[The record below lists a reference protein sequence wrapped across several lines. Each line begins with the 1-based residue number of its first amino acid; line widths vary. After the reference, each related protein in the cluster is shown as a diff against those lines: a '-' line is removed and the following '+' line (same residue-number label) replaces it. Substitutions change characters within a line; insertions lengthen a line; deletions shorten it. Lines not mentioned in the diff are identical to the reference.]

1 LSEPIRLHTCFLT
14 MLKLFSTLLGCTVLA
29 GVLLGAEVPQGL
41 ALTVT
46 TGATTDR
53 WVAENVWLFV
63 PAGESASPFVGVGRF
78 EAKWEGFISSE
89 LRADYAF
96 HAEFQGDLKV
106 VIGDAIALE
115 GAGTG
120 VTPLNGKSVR
130 LNKGPNP
137 MTVTYTAPAGGDA
150 FVRLFWSNPET
161 PYNPVPPSALTHTV
175 TEPLLKSLQ
184 AHEGRHL
191 LTELRCAKCHTTPGT
206 MAELAMDAPSFQ
218 GIGSRR
224 RFDWLSRWI
233 QNPEA
238 MRPGTPMPTFF
249 HGAEAAG
256 QADAIAAFLVSLKGT
271 AKAEVAAGDAAEG
284 KSLYEKLHCAACHNA
299 PDASET
305 DPKKISQKQ
314 VLAKFVPGSL
324 AAFLQKPEEH
334 YAWIRMP
341 NFKLS
346 ASEAAHLAAYLESTA
361 DKPGERTAPNDA
373 GLVDRGRK
381 LVSSTGCLNCHA
393 LDGSK
398 NDLVAKPLATLPA
411 ERWTSGCLAN
421 KPAADS
427 KSPWYSLSDNQKAS
441 LRTFAATDRSSLNR
455 QVDADFLQRQ
465 STALNC
471 RECHGKFEGFPT
483 WELLGGKLKP
493 EWAGPFIAGNES
505 RKPRPWLESRMPA
518 FPAFA
523 QRIAVGLATGYG
535 LPPKTP
541 ADGSP
546 DADAAEKG
554 RKLASASG
562 GFSCVSCHG
571 AADFGATQV
580 FEAPGINLALS
591 YERLQRS
598 YFNRWLRSPLSVDP
612 TTKMPVYFD
621 ELGKSPLTEIYEGD
635 GPKTINS
642 VWEYIRL
649 KDKMPRPE

>member
-1 LSEPIRLHTCFLT
+1 
-14 MLKLFSTLLGCTVLA
+14 MLKLFSALLSCAVLT
-29 GVLLGAEVPQGL
+29 GVLRAAEAPQGL
-41 ALTVT
+41 VLTVT
-46 TGATTDR
+46 AGATTDR
-53 WVAENVWLFV
+53 RVAENVWLYV
-63 PAGESASPFVGVGRF
+63 PAGESASPFVPTGRF

-89 LRADYAF
+89 LRADYVF
-96 HAEFQGDLKV
+96 HAEFLGDLKV
-106 VIGDAIALE
+106 LIGDAVALE
-115 GAGTG
+115 GVGTG
-120 VTPLNGKSVR
+120 NTPSNGKSVR

-137 MTVTYTAPAGGDA
+137 ITVTYLAPPGGDA
-150 FVRLFWSNPET
+150 FVRLFWSNQET
-161 PYNPVPPSALTHTV
+161 PYNPVTLSALTHTS
-175 TEPLLKSLQ
+175 TEPLVKSLQ

-191 LTELRCAKCHTTPGT
+191 LAELRCTKCHSTPGT

-224 RFDWLSRWI
+224 QFDWLARWI

-238 MRPGTPMPTFF
+238 MRPGTPMPALL
-249 HGAEAAG
+249 HGQEAAG
-256 QADAIAAFLVSLKGT
+256 QAEAIAAFLVSLKGT
-271 AKAEVAAGDAAEG
+271 AKVEVAAGDAAEG

-305 DPKKISQKQ
+305 DPSKVSQKQ
-314 VLAKFVPGSL
+314 VRAKFVPGTL
-324 AAFLQKPEEH
+324 AVFLQKPEEH

-346 ASEAAHLAAYLESTA
+346 APEAAHLAAYLETAA
-361 DKPGERTAPNDA
+361 DKPADRTVPNDA
-373 GLVDRGRK
+373 GLVDRGRQ

-398 NDLVAKPLATLPA
+398 TELNAKPLAALA
-411 ERWTSGCLAN
+411 ADRWTLGCLAN
-421 KPAADS
+421 KPTTEA
-427 KSPWYSLSDNQKAS
+427 KSPRYTHSDHQRTS
-441 LRTFAATDRSSLNR
+441 LRAFAATDRSSLNR
-455 QVDADFLQRQ
+455 QVDADFLHRQ
-465 STALNC
+465 VASLNC

-493 EWAGPFIAGNES
+493 EWVGPFITGNES
-505 RKPRPWLESRMPA
+505 RKTRPWLESRMPA

-523 QRIAVGLATGYG
+523 QRMAVGLATGYG
-535 LPPKTP
+535 LPPKSP
-541 ADGSP
+541 AEGP
-546 DADAAEKG
+546 QDADAAEIG
-554 RKLASASG
+554 RKLTSASG

-621 ELGKSPLTEIYEGD
+621 EQGKSPLTEIYEGD

-642 VWEYIRL
+642 VWEYLRL